1 MFIPFFNN
9 ILCGCVCFPPKPIEI
24 KNFLRNID
32 SYSDEQKLWIIET
45 FLKQLKNAPFTSRIA
60 AKNDIDSIINE
71 YKEILIK
78 QQQGDVASRA
88 MELAGLD
95 EYLKTKLRD
104 IIDELNRRHE
114 HYSMIVSD
122 VKSYK
127 NLYIFILSHPQ
138 NNSNEI
144 AEILSRINYLDKMTR
159 DVTFVM
165 PGYKRAEE
173 SDDICN
179 ATDHNLQLTFD
190 ENIFIDI
197 VQDLENKSNGK
208 FVYFDECEL
217 LVVGMTTNGNYDF
230 DNYTRLNLNELS
242 NSNHI
247 DAVRLI
253 MSLAQDFRSNFNGDI
268 NIKQHI
274 HGILKNLKNLHY
286 NSITKVF
293 IAGAKKLNAERAL
306 LREQLSK
313 VANAKNMD
321 IRSLTFEDFATSL
334 TGRNRGRQADYN
346 KFIEE
351 EANIVV
357 FIFDSTAGEITE
369 EEFNVAYNSLIKSG
383 TPNIFVYVRKR
394 NRIIEFFM
402 NRRLRDIKKKV
413 FNYHQEYYVEYRNH
427 DELRYKFYSDILAF
441 MENNIK
447 G

>member
-1 MFIPFFNN
+1 MLIPLLNN
-9 ILCGCVCFPPKPIEI
+9 IICGCMYFPQNPIEI
-24 KNFLRNID
+24 KDFLQNID
-32 SYSDEQKLWIIET
+32 SYSDEKKLWIIET
-45 FLKQLKNAPFTSRIA
+45 FLKQLKNIPFISRIA
-60 AKNDIDSIINE
+60 AKNDIECIINE

-78 QQQGDVASRA
+78 GQQGDAVRRVK
-88 MELAGLD
+88 ELAGLD

-104 IIDELNRRHE
+104 VIEELNRGHE
-114 HYSMIVSD
+114 HYSMIVPD

-173 SDDICN
+173 SDEICN
-179 ATDHNLQLTFD
+179 ESSHNLQLTFD
-190 ENIFIDI
+190 ENIFIEM

-208 FVYFDECEL
+208 FAYYDECEL
-217 LVVGMTTNGNYDF
+217 LIVGMTADGNYDF
-230 DNYTRLNLNELS
+230 GNYARLNLNDLS
-242 NSNHI
+242 GSIHI

-253 MSLAQDFRSNFNGDI
+253 MSLAQDFRFNLNEGI
-268 NIKQHI
+268 NIKEHVY
-274 HGILKNLKNLHY
+274 GLLENLKRIHY
-286 NSITKVF
+286 RPITKVF
-293 IAGAKKLNAERAL
+293 IAGAKKLNGERAL

-313 VANAKNMD
+313 VANTKNID

-334 TGRNRGRQADYN
+334 TGRERGRQADYN

-351 EANIVV
+351 EADIVV

-383 TPNIFVYVRKR
+383 APNIFVYVRKR
-394 NRIIEFFM
+394 NCIFEFFM
-402 NRRLRDIKKKV
+402 DRRLRDIKKKV

>member
-1 MFIPFFNN
+1 M
-9 ILCGCVCFPPKPIEI
+9 
-24 KNFLRNID
+24 LRSAI
-32 SYSDEQKLWIIET
+32 
-45 FLKQLKNAPFTSRIA
+45 
-60 AKNDIDSIINE
+60 KNDIDSIINE

-78 QQQGDVASRA
+78 QQQGDVVSRGK
-88 MELAGLD
+88 ESAGVD
-95 EYLKTKLRD
+95 EYLKTELRD
-104 IIDELNRRHE
+104 IIEELNLRHE
-114 HYSMIVSD
+114 HFSMIVPG

-190 ENIFIDI
+190 ENIFIKM
-197 VQDLENKSNGK
+197 VQDLENKSNGR
-208 FVYFDECEL
+208 FAYCDECEL
-217 LVVGMTTNGNYDF
+217 LIVGMTRDGDYDFGNYA
-230 DNYTRLNLNELS
+230 RLNLNELS
-242 NSNHI
+242 NGEHI

-253 MSLAQDFRSNFNGDI
+253 MLIAQNLRANHNCRI
-268 NIKQHI
+268 NIKEHI
-274 HGILKNLKNLHY
+274 NGILKNLKSKHY
-286 NSITKVF
+286 NPVMKVF

-313 VANAKNMD
+313 VTNAKNMD

-383 TPNIFVYVRKR
+383 SPNIFVYVRKR
-394 NRIIEFFM
+394 NFIFEFFM

-413 FNYHQEYYVEYRNH
+413 FNYHQEYYVEYSNH
-427 DELRYKFYSDILAF
+427 DDLRYKFYRDILAF
-441 MENNIK
+441 IESNIK
-447 G
+447 E

>member
-1 MFIPFFNN
+1 MY
-9 ILCGCVCFPPKPIEI
+9 FPQKPIEI

-45 FLKQLKNAPFTSRIA
+45 FLKQLKSVPFTSRIA
-60 AKNDIDSIINE
+60 AKKDIDCIINE
-71 YKEILIK
+71 YKEILK
-78 QQQGDVASRA
+78 KGQQEDVVSRVK
-88 MELAGLD
+88 ELAGLD
-95 EYLKTKLRD
+95 EDLKTKLRD
-104 IIDELNRRHE
+104 VIEELNRGHE
-114 HYSMIVSD
+114 HYSMIVPD

-138 NNSNEI
+138 NNSNVI

-165 PGYKRAEE
+165 PGYKRAEK

-208 FVYFDECEL
+208 FVYYDECEL
-217 LVVGMTTNGNYDF
+217 LVVGMTADGNYDF
-230 DNYTRLNLNELS
+230 GNYARLNLNELS
-242 NSNHI
+242 NRIHI
-247 DAVRLI
+247 DVVRLI
-253 MSLAQDFRSNFNGDI
+253 MSLAQDFRFNLNEGI
-268 NIKQHI
+268 NIKKHVY
-274 HGILKNLKNLHY
+274 GLLENLKRIHY
-286 NSITKVF
+286 RPITKVF
-293 IAGAKKLNAERAL
+293 IAGAKKLNGERAL

-313 VANAKNMD
+313 VANTKNMD

-334 TGRNRGRQADYN
+334 TGRDRGRQADYN

-351 EANIVV
+351 EADIVV

-383 TPNIFVYVRKR
+383 TPNIFVYIRKR
-394 NRIIEFFM
+394 NRIFELFL
-402 NRRLRDIKKKV
+402 NRRLRDIKKRV

-427 DELRYKFYSDILAF
+427 DELRYKFYRDILAF

>member
-1 MFIPFFNN
+1 MY
-9 ILCGCVCFPPKPIEI
+9 FPQKPIEI

-45 FLKQLKNAPFTSRIA
+45 FLKQLKSVPFTSRIA
-60 AKNDIDSIINE
+60 AKKDIDCIINE
-71 YKEILIK
+71 YKEILK
-78 QQQGDVASRA
+78 KGQQEDVVSRVK
-88 MELAGLD
+88 ELAGLD
-95 EYLKTKLRD
+95 EDLKTKLRD
-104 IIDELNRRHE
+104 VIEELNRGHE
-114 HYSMIVSD
+114 RYSMIVPD

-138 NNSNEI
+138 NNSNVI

-165 PGYKRAEE
+165 PGYKRAEK

-208 FVYFDECEL
+208 FVYYDECEL
-217 LVVGMTTNGNYDF
+217 LVVGMTADGNYDF
-230 DNYTRLNLNELS
+230 GNYARLNLNELS
-242 NSNHI
+242 NRIHI
-247 DAVRLI
+247 DVVRLI
-253 MSLAQDFRSNFNGDI
+253 MSLAQDFRFNLNEGI
-268 NIKQHI
+268 NIKKHVY
-274 HGILKNLKNLHY
+274 GLLENLKRIHY
-286 NSITKVF
+286 RPITKVF
-293 IAGAKKLNAERAL
+293 IAGAKKLNGERAL

-313 VANAKNMD
+313 VANTKNMD

-334 TGRNRGRQADYN
+334 TGRDRGRQADYN

-351 EANIVV
+351 EADIVV

-394 NRIIEFFM
+394 NRIFELFL
-402 NRRLRDIKKKV
+402 NRRLRDIKKRV

-427 DELRYKFYSDILAF
+427 DELRYKFYRDILAF

>member
-1 MFIPFFNN
+1 MY
-9 ILCGCVCFPPKPIEI
+9 FPQNPIEI
-24 KNFLRNID
+24 KDFLRNID

-45 FLKQLKNAPFTSRIA
+45 FLKQLKSVPFTSRIA
-60 AKNDIDSIINE
+60 AKKDIDCIINE
-71 YKEILIK
+71 YKEILK
-78 QQQGDVASRA
+78 KGQQEDVVSRVK
-88 MELAGLD
+88 ELAGLD
-95 EYLKTKLRD
+95 EDLKTKLRD
-104 IIDELNRRHE
+104 VIEVLNRGHE
-114 HYSMIVSD
+114 HYSMIVPD

-138 NNSNEI
+138 NNSNVI

-165 PGYKRAEE
+165 PGYKRAEK

-217 LVVGMTTNGNYDF
+217 LVVGMTADGNYDF
-230 DNYTRLNLNELS
+230 GNYARLNLNELS
-242 NSNHI
+242 NRIHI

-253 MSLAQDFRSNFNGDI
+253 MSLAQDFRFNLNEGI
-268 NIKQHI
+268 NIKEHVY
-274 HGILKNLKNLHY
+274 GLLENLKRIHY
-286 NSITKVF
+286 RPITKVF
-293 IAGAKKLNAERAL
+293 IAGAKKLNGERAL

-313 VANAKNMD
+313 VANTKNMD

-334 TGRNRGRQADYN
+334 TGRDRGRQADYN
-346 KFIEE
+346 NFIEE
-351 EANIVV
+351 EADIVV

-369 EEFNVAYNSLIKSG
+369 EEFNVAYNSLIELG
-383 TPNIFVYVRKR
+383 RPNIFVYVRKR
-394 NRIIEFFM
+394 NFIFEFFM

-413 FNYHQEYYVEYRNH
+413 FNYHQEYYVEYSNH
-427 DELRYKFYSDILAF
+427 DDLRYKFYRDILAF
-441 MENNIK
+441 IESNIK
-447 G
+447 EKA

>member
-1 MFIPFFNN
+1 MY
-9 ILCGCVCFPPKPIEI
+9 FPQNPIEI
-24 KNFLRNID
+24 KDFLQNID
-32 SYSDEQKLWIIET
+32 SYSDEKKLWIIET
-45 FLKQLKNAPFTSRIA
+45 FLKQLKNIPFISRIA
-60 AKNDIDSIINE
+60 TKNDIECIINE

-78 QQQGDVASRA
+78 GQQGDVVRRVK
-88 MELAGLD
+88 ELAGLD

-104 IIDELNRRHE
+104 VIEELNRGHE
-114 HYSMIVSD
+114 HNSMIVPD

-127 NLYIFILSHPQ
+127 DLYIFILSHPQ

-165 PGYKRAEE
+165 PGYKRAEK

-217 LVVGMTTNGNYDF
+217 LVVGMTADGNYDF
-230 DNYTRLNLNELS
+230 GNYARLNLNELS
-242 NSNHI
+242 NRIHI

-253 MSLAQDFRSNFNGDI
+253 MSLAQDFRFNLNEGI
-268 NIKQHI
+268 NIKEHVY
-274 HGILKNLKNLHY
+274 GLLENLKRIHY
-286 NSITKVF
+286 RPIIKVF
-293 IAGAKKLNAERAL
+293 IAGAKKLNGERAL

-313 VANAKNMD
+313 VANTKNID

-334 TGRNRGRQADYN
+334 TGRERGRQADYN

-351 EANIVV
+351 EADIVV

-383 TPNIFVYVRKR
+383 TPNIFVYVRIR
-394 NRIIEFFM
+394 NRIFELFM
-402 NRRLRDIKKKV
+402 NRSLRDIKKKV

>member
-1 MFIPFFNN
+1 MKS
-9 ILCGCVCFPPKPIEI
+9 V
-24 KNFLRNID
+24 
-32 SYSDEQKLWIIET
+32 
-45 FLKQLKNAPFTSRIA
+45 PFTSRIA
-60 AKNDIDSIINE
+60 AKKDIDCIINE
-71 YKEILIK
+71 YKEILK
-78 QQQGDVASRA
+78 KGQQEDVVSRVK
-88 MELAGLD
+88 ELAGLD
-95 EYLKTKLRD
+95 EDLKTKLRD
-104 IIDELNRRHE
+104 VIEELNRGHE
-114 HYSMIVSD
+114 HYSMIVPD

-138 NNSNEI
+138 NNSNVI

-165 PGYKRAEE
+165 PGYKRAEK

-208 FVYFDECEL
+208 FVYYDECEL
-217 LVVGMTTNGNYDF
+217 LVVGMTADGNYDF
-230 DNYTRLNLNELS
+230 GNYARLNLNELS
-242 NSNHI
+242 NRIHI
-247 DAVRLI
+247 DVVRLI
-253 MSLAQDFRSNFNGDI
+253 MSLAQDFRFNLNEGI
-268 NIKQHI
+268 NIKKHVY
-274 HGILKNLKNLHY
+274 GLLENLKRIHY
-286 NSITKVF
+286 RPITKVF
-293 IAGAKKLNAERAL
+293 IAGAKKLNGERAL

-313 VANAKNMD
+313 VANTKNMD

-334 TGRNRGRQADYN
+334 TGRDRGRQADYN

-351 EANIVV
+351 EADIVV

-394 NRIIEFFM
+394 NRIFELFL
-402 NRRLRDIKKKV
+402 NRRLRDIKKRV

-427 DELRYKFYSDILAF
+427 DELRYKFYRDILAF

>member
-1 MFIPFFNN
+1 MY
-9 ILCGCVCFPPKPIEI
+9 FPQNPIEI
-24 KNFLRNID
+24 KDFLRNIG

-45 FLKQLKNAPFTSRIA
+45 FLKQLKSVPFTSRIA
-60 AKNDIDSIINE
+60 AKKDIDCIINE
-71 YKEILIK
+71 YKEILK
-78 QQQGDVASRA
+78 KGQQEDVVSRVK
-88 MELAGLD
+88 ELAGLD
-95 EYLKTKLRD
+95 EDLKTKLRD
-104 IIDELNRRHE
+104 VIEELNRGHE
-114 HYSMIVSD
+114 HYSMIVPD

-138 NNSNEI
+138 NNSNVI

-165 PGYKRAEE
+165 PGYKRAEK

-208 FVYFDECEL
+208 FVYYDECEL
-217 LVVGMTTNGNYDF
+217 LVVGMTADGNYDF
-230 DNYTRLNLNELS
+230 GNYARLNLNELS
-242 NSNHI
+242 NRIHI
-247 DAVRLI
+247 DVVRLI
-253 MSLAQDFRSNFNGDI
+253 MSLAQDFRFNLKEGI
-268 NIKQHI
+268 NIKKHVY
-274 HGILKNLKNLHY
+274 GLLENLKRIHY
-286 NSITKVF
+286 RSITKVF
-293 IAGAKKLNAERAL
+293 IAGAKKLNGERAL

-313 VANAKNMD
+313 VANTKNMD

-334 TGRNRGRQADYN
+334 TGRDRGRQADYN

-351 EANIVV
+351 EADIVV

-394 NRIIEFFM
+394 NRIFELFM

-413 FNYHQEYYVEYRNH
+413 FNYHQEYYIEYRNH

-441 MENNIK
+441 MDNNIK
-447 G
+447 E

>member
-1 MFIPFFNN
+1 MPLLN
-9 ILCGCVCFPPKPIEI
+9 INFCMYFPQNPIEI
-24 KNFLRNID
+24 KDFLRNID

-45 FLKQLKNAPFTSRIA
+45 FLKQLKSVPFTSRIA
-60 AKNDIDSIINE
+60 AKKDIDCIINE
-71 YKEILIK
+71 YKEILK
-78 QQQGDVASRA
+78 KGQQEDVVSRVK
-88 MELAGLD
+88 ELAGLD
-95 EYLKTKLRD
+95 EDLKTKLRD
-104 IIDELNRRHE
+104 VIEVLNRGHE
-114 HYSMIVSD
+114 HYSMIVPD

-138 NNSNEI
+138 NNSNVI

-165 PGYKRAEE
+165 PGYKRAEK

-217 LVVGMTTNGNYDF
+217 LVVGMTADGNYDF
-230 DNYTRLNLNELS
+230 GNYARLNLNELS
-242 NSNHI
+242 NRIHI

-253 MSLAQDFRSNFNGDI
+253 MSLAQDFRFNLNEGI
-268 NIKQHI
+268 NIKEHVY
-274 HGILKNLKNLHY
+274 GLLENLKRIHY
-286 NSITKVF
+286 RPITKVF
-293 IAGAKKLNAERAL
+293 IAGAKKLNGERAL

-313 VANAKNMD
+313 VANTKNMD

-334 TGRNRGRQADYN
+334 TGRDRGRQADYN
-346 KFIEE
+346 NFIEE
-351 EANIVV
+351 EADIVV

-369 EEFNVAYNSLIKSG
+369 EEFNVAYNSLIELG
-383 TPNIFVYVRKR
+383 RPNIFVYVRKR
-394 NRIIEFFM
+394 NFIFEFFM

-413 FNYHQEYYVEYRNH
+413 FNYHQEYYVEYSNH
-427 DELRYKFYSDILAF
+427 DDLRYKFYRDILAF
-441 MENNIK
+441 IESNIK
-447 G
+447 EKA

>member
-1 MFIPFFNN
+1 MY
-9 ILCGCVCFPPKPIEI
+9 FPQKPIEI

-45 FLKQLKNAPFTSRIA
+45 FLKQLKSVPFTSRIA
-60 AKNDIDSIINE
+60 AKKDIDCIINE
-71 YKEILIK
+71 YKEILK
-78 QQQGDVASRA
+78 KGQQEDVVSRVK
-88 MELAGLD
+88 ELAGLD
-95 EYLKTKLRD
+95 EDLKTKLRD
-104 IIDELNRRHE
+104 VIEELNRGHE
-114 HYSMIVSD
+114 HYSMIVPD

-138 NNSNEI
+138 NNSNVI

-165 PGYKRAEE
+165 PGYKRAEK

-208 FVYFDECEL
+208 FVYYDECEL
-217 LVVGMTTNGNYDF
+217 LVVGMTADGNYDF
-230 DNYTRLNLNELS
+230 GNYARLNLNELS
-242 NSNHI
+242 NRIHI
-247 DAVRLI
+247 DVVRLI
-253 MSLAQDFRSNFNGDI
+253 MSLAQDFRFNLNEGI
-268 NIKQHI
+268 NIKKHVY
-274 HGILKNLKNLHY
+274 GLLENLKRIHY
-286 NSITKVF
+286 RPITKVF
-293 IAGAKKLNAERAL
+293 IAGAKKLNGERAL

-313 VANAKNMD
+313 VANTKNMD

-334 TGRNRGRQADYN
+334 TGRDRGRQADYN

-351 EANIVV
+351 EADIVV

-394 NRIIEFFM
+394 NRIFELFL
-402 NRRLRDIKKKV
+402 NRRLRDIKKRV

-427 DELRYKFYSDILAF
+427 DELRYKFYRDILAF

>member
-1 MFIPFFNN
+1 MY
-9 ILCGCVCFPPKPIEI
+9 FPQNPIEI
-24 KNFLRNID
+24 KDFLRNIG

-45 FLKQLKNAPFTSRIA
+45 FLKQLKSVPFTSRIA
-60 AKNDIDSIINE
+60 AKKDIDCIINE
-71 YKEILIK
+71 YKEILK
-78 QQQGDVASRA
+78 KGQQEDVVSRVK
-88 MELAGLD
+88 ELAGLD
-95 EYLKTKLRD
+95 EDLKTKLRD
-104 IIDELNRRHE
+104 VIEELNRGHE
-114 HYSMIVSD
+114 HYSMIVPD

-138 NNSNEI
+138 NNSNVI

-165 PGYKRAEE
+165 PGYKRAEK

-208 FVYFDECEL
+208 FVYYDECEL
-217 LVVGMTTNGNYDF
+217 LVVGMTADGNYDF
-230 DNYTRLNLNELS
+230 GNYARLNLNELS
-242 NSNHI
+242 NRIHI
-247 DAVRLI
+247 DVVRLI
-253 MSLAQDFRSNFNGDI
+253 MSLAQDFRFNLKEGI
-268 NIKQHI
+268 NIKKHVY
-274 HGILKNLKNLHY
+274 GLLENLKRIHY
-286 NSITKVF
+286 RPITKVF
-293 IAGAKKLNAERAL
+293 IAGAKKLNGERAL

-313 VANAKNMD
+313 VANTKNMD

-334 TGRNRGRQADYN
+334 TGRDRGRQADYN

-351 EANIVV
+351 EADIVV

-394 NRIIEFFM
+394 NRIFELFM

-413 FNYHQEYYVEYRNH
+413 FNYHQEYYIEYRNH
-427 DELRYKFYSDILAF
+427 DELRYKFYIDILAF
-441 MENNIK
+441 MDNNIK
-447 G
+447 E

>member
-1 MFIPFFNN
+1 MEN
-9 ILCGCVCFPPKPIEI
+9 V
-24 KNFLRNID
+24 
-32 SYSDEQKLWIIET
+32 
-45 FLKQLKNAPFTSRIA
+45 PFTSRIA
-60 AKNDIDSIINE
+60 AKNDIDCIINE

-78 QQQGDVASRA
+78 QQQGDVVSRVK
-88 MELAGLD
+88 ELAVLD
-95 EYLKTKLRD
+95 EYLKTKLGD
-104 IIDELNRRHE
+104 IIEDLSRRHE

-138 NNSNEI
+138 NNSNVI

-159 DVTFVM
+159 DVTFIM

-173 SDDICN
+173 SDEICN
-179 ATDHNLQLTFD
+179 ESSHNLQLTFD
-190 ENIFIDI
+190 ENIFIEM

-208 FVYFDECEL
+208 FAYYDECEL
-217 LVVGMTTNGNYDF
+217 LIVGMTADGNYDF
-230 DNYTRLNLNELS
+230 GNYARLNLNELS
-242 NSNHI
+242 GSIHI

-253 MSLAQDFRSNFNGDI
+253 MSLAQDFRFNYNGNI
-268 NIKQHI
+268 NIMQYI
-274 HGILKNLKNLHY
+274 HGILKDLKSKHY
-286 NSITKVF
+286 NPITKVF

-357 FIFDSTAGEITE
+357 FIFDSA
-369 EEFNVAYNSLIKSG
+369 S
-383 TPNIFVYVRKR
+383 RR
-394 NRIIEFFM
+394 NY
-402 NRRLRDIKKKV
+402 RRRV
-413 FNYHQEYYVEYRNH
+413 
-427 DELRYKFYSDILAF
+427 
-441 MENNIK
+441 
-447 G
+447 

>member
-1 MFIPFFNN
+1 MY
-9 ILCGCVCFPPKPIEI
+9 FPQNPIEI
-24 KNFLRNID
+24 KDFLRNIG

-45 FLKQLKNAPFTSRIA
+45 FLKQLKSVPFTSRIA
-60 AKNDIDSIINE
+60 AKKDIDCIINE
-71 YKEILIK
+71 YNEILK
-78 QQQGDVASRA
+78 KGQQEDVVSRVK
-88 MELAGLD
+88 ELAGLD
-95 EYLKTKLRD
+95 EDLKTKLRD
-104 IIDELNRRHE
+104 VIEELNRGHE
-114 HYSMIVSD
+114 HYSMIVPD

-138 NNSNEI
+138 NNSNVI

-165 PGYKRAEE
+165 PGYKRAEK

-208 FVYFDECEL
+208 FVYYDECEL
-217 LVVGMTTNGNYDF
+217 LVVGMTADGNYDF
-230 DNYTRLNLNELS
+230 GNYARLNLNELS
-242 NSNHI
+242 NRIHI
-247 DAVRLI
+247 DVVRLI
-253 MSLAQDFRSNFNGDI
+253 MSLAQDFRFNLKEGI
-268 NIKQHI
+268 NIKKHVY
-274 HGILKNLKNLHY
+274 GLLENLKRIHY
-286 NSITKVF
+286 RSITKVF
-293 IAGAKKLNAERAL
+293 IAGAKKLNGERAL

-313 VANAKNMD
+313 VANTKNMD

-334 TGRNRGRQADYN
+334 TGRDRGRQADYN

-351 EANIVV
+351 EADIVV

-394 NRIIEFFM
+394 NRIFELFM

-413 FNYHQEYYVEYRNH
+413 FNYHQEYYIEYRNH

-441 MENNIK
+441 MDNNIK
-447 G
+447 E